1 MSKATCRGDSC
12 NFLTKHP
19 EPNPETTTDPSTDGP
34 VDTTA
39 TTATTE
45 TPATTTSGSPRL
57 SHFGALL
64 LALFIALLQ

>member
-39 TTATTE
+39 TTE
-45 TPATTTSGSPRL
+45 SPATTTEGSGSPRL